1 VKVRDSIYAGAVSA
15 FDLGRLPR
23 GSCLVVGYQDFLM
36 GGELTSEGAD
46 KIRYFRSG
54 HYPHLEQPSDFVSL
68 LRERVK
74 VSS

>member
-1 VKVRDSIYAGAVSA
+1 
-15 FDLGRLPR
+15 
-23 GSCLVVGYQDFLM
+23 M